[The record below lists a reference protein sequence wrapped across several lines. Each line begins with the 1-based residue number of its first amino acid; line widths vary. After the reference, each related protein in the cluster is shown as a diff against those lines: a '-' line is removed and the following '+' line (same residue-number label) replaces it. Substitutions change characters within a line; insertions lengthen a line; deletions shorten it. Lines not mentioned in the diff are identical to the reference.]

1 MHRKKLCSVDAN
13 VLRNICRNLE
23 TILMEPNMKESD
35 VNQEEL
41 FSEIKKF
48 LRTESGKKTALKI
61 LLTSSVSVVS
71 AEKLFSKLK
80 IIKTYLRLKNQS
92 ESLFWFSFNFY

>member
-1 MHRKKLCSVDAN
+1 
-13 VLRNICRNLE
+13 
-23 TILMEPNMKESD
+23 MKESD

-92 ESLFWFSFNFY
+92 ESLSWFSFNLY